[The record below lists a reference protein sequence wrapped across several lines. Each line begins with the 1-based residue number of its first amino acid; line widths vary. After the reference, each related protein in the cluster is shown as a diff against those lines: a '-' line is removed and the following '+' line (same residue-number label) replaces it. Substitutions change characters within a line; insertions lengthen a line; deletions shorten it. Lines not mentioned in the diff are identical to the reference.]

1 MDTTLQRTPERQ
13 QRGILR
19 DPSSNSYCGP
29 AALSILTGYHVDACE
44 QALKAIIGDLPI
56 TGVWDHAML
65 HCLTDWGFKWQETS
79 GIGRNSRG
87 LFLIQFKAHYGVLEN
102 GIYYDNAGNEMP
114 RGKILQV
121 WEIWK

>member
-1 MDTTLQRTPERQ
+1 MATTSQSTSERQ
-13 QRGILR
+13 QRGVHR
-19 DPSSNSYCGP
+19 DPSSNRFCGP

-56 TGVWDHAML
+56 KGVWDHAML
-65 HCLTDWGFKWQETS
+65 QTLSEWNFKWQETF
-79 GIGRNSRG
+79 GIGRNSKG
-87 LFLIQFKAHYGVLEN
+87 LFLIRFKAHYGVLEN
-102 GIYYDNAGNEMP
+102 GTYYDNAGNEMP